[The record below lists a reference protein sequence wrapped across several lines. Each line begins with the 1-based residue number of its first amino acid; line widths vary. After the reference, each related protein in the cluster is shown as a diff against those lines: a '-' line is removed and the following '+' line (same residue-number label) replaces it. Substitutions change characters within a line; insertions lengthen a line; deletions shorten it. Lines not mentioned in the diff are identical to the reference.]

1 MEKLSVQE
9 RLSLATKAK
18 AKARKKNKKLSSP
31 EVVESS
37 VDTIENTIDSDISK
51 EVEIGDA
58 TADVK
63 GAEAVPEDGTKDINA
78 AVEYFN
84 SLLHLNESVLQL
96 DPATLLRQLYPI
108 VQKYQQNSIDSTAK
122 QSHSNSDSSLIR
134 LIKEKDEKIDSLLK
148 EGETLSKKELQQSD
162 KIKKLNKTIKDLE
175 SDFSL
180 KLDELQDVKT
190 QADVLETTNVS
201 LMVSLKDMENQ
212 FGTLNKKYE
221 DLKKEYDEHLNTE
234 YESKKVE
241 LKKLVEEN
249 EVLNTE
255 LSQIR
260 EHEDQMQRTFE
271 SKYKALEET
280 SKEEVDRLEIRL
292 EQLRIDLE
300 NINTKSG
307 DSTTTDNTTNDAYSK
322 LMSQYKAAQHELNES
337 NKNWAS
343 IEYALNEKCDSLK
356 SAKVEAD
363 QIIDSLT
370 TEMNG
375 IKQSRDEILLKLNKL
390 TVMNGEL
397 QSTLKETTDDL
408 LVTKGKLSNISD
420 DYEILQKQHDIQ
432 KVQLGNA
439 LSNQLTE
446 KKIALKK
453 ENEALNQVILDTTE
467 ISDST
472 QEHPLTKWDLN
483 HEKMDHLDPLVDNNL
498 DDDLKA
504 DFSFEK
510 DLDIPDEAADLELL
524 KRGSSD
530 LSLAM
535 NSTYVK
541 ANTARDT
548 QSGVNNTNL
557 QMVTRLGSEIRRL
570 ETELSS
576 VREAYTRLMTEK
588 EQANEEI
595 SRLLESNEEVILLK
609 TDRETLSQELQRLQA
624 KQSTILELL
633 GEKTERVEELE
644 NDVIDLKDLMRT
656 QVQQIVQLQEQLR

>member
-37 VDTIENTIDSDISK
+37 VDTIENIIDSDIPK
-51 EVEIGDA
+51 EVEIGDT

-63 GAEAVPEDGTKDINA
+63 GAEAIPEDDTKDTNA

-96 DPATLLRQLYPI
+96 DPANLLRQLYPI
-108 VQKYQQNSIDSTAK
+108 VQKYQQNSIDSSSK
-122 QSHSNSDSSLIR
+122 QSYSNSDSSLIR

-175 SDFSL
+175 SDFGL

-190 QADVLETTNVS
+190 QADVLETTNES
-201 LMVSLKDMENQ
+201 LMVSLKEMEKRLN
-212 FGTLNKKYE
+212 TLNKKYE

-249 EVLNTE
+249 DVLKNE

-260 EHEDQMQRTFE
+260 EHGDQMQRTFE
-271 SKYKALEET
+271 SKYKTLEET

-300 NINTKSG
+300 NVNTKSG
-307 DSTTTDNTTNDAYSK
+307 DLAATDNTTNDAYSK
-322 LMSQYKAAQHELNES
+322 LLSQYKATQHELNES
-337 NKNWAS
+337 NRNWAS

-363 QIIDSLT
+363 QIIESLS
-370 TEMNG
+370 TELNG
-375 IKQSRDEILLKLNKL
+375 LKQSRDEILLKLNKL
-390 TVMNGEL
+390 TAMNGEL

-408 LVTKGKLSNISD
+408 LVTKEKLSDISD

-432 KVQLGNA
+432 KVQLGKA
-439 LSNQLTE
+439 LGNQLTE
-446 KKIALKK
+446 KKTALK
-453 ENEALNQVILDTTE
+453 ENEGLDQVILDTTK

-483 HEKMDHLDPLVDNNL
+483 HEKMDQLDPLVDENL

-510 DLDIPDEAADLELL
+510 DIDIPDEAADLELL

-557 QMVTRLGSEIRRL
+557 QMVTRLGGEIRRL

-609 TDRETLSQELQRLQA
+609 RDRDTLSKDLQKLQA

-644 NDVIDLKDLMRT
+644 NDVVDLKDLMRT